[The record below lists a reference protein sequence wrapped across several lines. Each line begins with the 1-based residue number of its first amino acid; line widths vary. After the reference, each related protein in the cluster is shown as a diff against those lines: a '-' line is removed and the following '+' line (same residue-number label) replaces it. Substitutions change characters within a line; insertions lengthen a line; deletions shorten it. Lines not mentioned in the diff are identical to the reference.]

1 MDLESGAASLSM
13 TDVDMTKTKSL
24 GGHKMTFVGYI
35 TYLGVLA
42 SMVTACLA
50 MAISQSAVVYA
61 LGCISLIVAPVA
73 AIQRVIL
80 GNMETFREV
89 HNALRQEVNH
99 LQVDNNDM
107 TMQVNSLKRQS
118 ERVKQIESG
127 LNTIIAS
134 QGQSMET
141 FVKTVK
147 ENGQIQIEIES
158 LLLLDVTQ
166 SIIMTVMRADMD
178 QDFQIDPEEMDALI
192 LRIKTLPGV
201 EMVDEAQIRALLRQQ
216 GNGLDAVMA
225 MVRNIHSQSQDKKLV
240 QVNSRNL
247 LMKL

>member
-1 MDLESGAASLSM
+1 M
-13 TDVDMTKTKSL
+13 
-24 GGHKMTFVGYI
+24 
-35 TYLGVLA
+35 
-42 SMVTACLA
+42 
-50 MAISQSAVVYA
+50 
-61 LGCISLIVAPVA
+61 
-73 AIQRVIL
+73 
-80 GNMETFREV
+80 

-178 QDFQIDPEEMDALI
+178 QDFQIDPEEVDALI

-216 GNGLDAVMA
+216 GNGIDAVMA